1 MGRIHGRIQEAIRKS
16 KARQLADTDRF
27 ATGGLQIQQETR
39 SEAIERSGTWKSP
52 YIPPSHIVR
61 ADKELLREQ
70 RVIAASEH
78 DERVFHYRQLRTL
91 LLKTM
96 RDNQWST
103 LAISSAHKYAGKTL
117 TAVNLAISLSR
128 DVNTSVLLVDL
139 DLNTP
144 TVHEKL
150 NLSPEK
156 GLVDYL
162 EGNAELDEIMFDPGI
177 DGLTVLAGRSAGR
190 EVSELLASQK
200 LQQLIAD
207 LYHQDEVNITIFDLP
222 PILRNDD
229 AILFAPYADATLV
242 VVEVGVTTEEEL
254 RRTMH
259 LLENAN
265 VIGTIL
271 NKARD

>member
-1 MGRIHGRIQEAIRKS
+1 MGRIEEAIRKAQAS
-16 KARQLADTDRF
+16 HRADTDRS
-27 ATGGLQIQQETR
+27 ATGGLHIQQETM
-39 SEAIERSGTWKSP
+39 SGVNKRPVTWKTP
-52 YIPPSHIVR
+52 HIPPSHIIRV
-61 ADKELLREQ
+61 DKEWLLEH

-103 LAISSAHKYAGKTL
+103 LAISSAHKYAGKTV
-117 TAVNLAISLSR
+117 TAVNLAISLAR
-128 DVNTSVLLVDL
+128 DVNTTVLLVDL

-156 GLVDYL
+156 GLVDFL

-177 DGLTVLAGRSAGR
+177 GGLTVLAGRSAGR
-190 EVSELLASQK
+190 EVSELLASPK
-200 LQQLIAD
+200 LQQLISD
-207 LYHQDEVNITIFDLP
+207 LYHQEGDNITIFDLP

-242 VVEVGVTTEEEL
+242 VVEVGVTTEENL
-254 RRTMH
+254 RRTIQ